1 METHCYAAFQSIWSK
16 RGTLPFYVCPLAHQ
30 DLSTNMLESGTMGRN
45 VAEVVIIGC
54 ILVGAWTIWNAYQPE
69 RQSDG
74 DGKRVRDYLD
84 DSTETTPRP
93 KKKRRSLASQ
103 ARS

>member
-1 METHCYAAFQSIWSK
+1 
-16 RGTLPFYVCPLAHQ
+16 
-30 DLSTNMLESGTMGRN
+30 MLESGTTGRN